1 MDLRFLNKWGTAL
14 LVNSWLLFATGCSDA
29 VKLVRET
36 DTGGIVTYSYKADR
50 GGPIASPHRKD
61 ALNLI
66 GKKCPD
72 IDCAR
77 QRSDG

>member
-36 DTGGIVTYSYKADR
+36 DTGGIVTYSEKPTGVVPSR
-50 GGPIASPHRKD
+50 RRTEKMP
-61 ALNLI
+61 
-66 GKKCPD
+66 
-72 IDCAR
+72 
-77 QRSDG
+77 